1 MQHERGDRTARRA
14 SLEHPPSGPLAA
26 ASYLIRARGTD
37 RVVIEVSGGTQVLLL
52 SQPTDVVEPL
62 RSELWVHCR
71 HGDVEPRVPPPAPI
85 QSHRRRRSA
94 GICDCHRVRVAA
106 VRNFRV
112 VDEPLMAAE
121 RPSCAVR

>member
-37 RVVIEVSGGTQVLLL
+37 RVVIEVSVGTQVLLL

-62 RSELWVHCR
+62 GSALWVHCR
-71 HGDVEPRVPPPAPI
+71 HGDVGPRVPPPAPI
-85 QSHRRRRSA
+85 QSHHPPALCSDLRLSSGPGRGGPMRY
-94 GICDCHRVRVAA
+94 D
-106 VRNFRV
+106 
-112 VDEPLMAAE
+112 
-121 RPSCAVR
+121 